1 MMASSTTSP
10 MASTSASKVKRLIE
24 YPNTSITKKVPT
36 SDSGMAITGMMTARR
51 LPRKRK
57 MTIVTMTSDS
67 ASVFTTSEMDVVMN
81 VVES

>member
-1 MMASSTTSP
+1 
-10 MASTSASKVKRLIE
+10 MASTNANSVNRLIE

-57 MTIVTMTSDS
+57 MTTVTMTSDS
-67 ASVFTTSEMDVVMN
+67 ANVFTTSEMDVLMN
-81 VVES
+81 SVES